1 MNHIK
6 SPALLLDRNKCLRN
20 IEQMSL
26 KARQHH
32 LIFRPHFK
40 THASAEIGNWFRDVG
55 VEQITVSSV
64 KMAVYFAD
72 NGWKD
77 ITIAIP
83 VNVREISEIDDL
95 AGKIRLNLLAES
107 PESIEFLKRNLTSP
121 VGLFI
126 ELDSGYPRTGVK
138 IDDYVQIEKL
148 LDLLKS
154 DKISFCGFLTHS
166 GQTYSAGSNAEVLG
180 IHNQVLGKTRALRNH
195 FSHLYEKFII
205 SAGDTPSCSLAEN
218 FMGIDEIRPGNFVFY
233 DIMQE
238 NIGSCNWDQIAVAL
252 ACPVIARYPERGQ
265 MVVYGGSVHLSKEM
279 LMDSELGPVFGKVVK
294 ITDQGWEAPLPG
306 AYVSSLSQEHGI
318 ISAPR
323 EILHIF
329 NPGDILG
336 ILPVHSCLA
345 AHSMKKYQ
353 TREGR
358 IISVINDV

>member
-1 MNHIK
+1 MNHIHA
-6 SPALLLDRNKCLRN
+6 PALLIDRNKCLRN
-20 IEQMSL
+20 IEQMAM
-26 KARQHH
+26 KARQHQ

-72 NGWKD
+72 HGWKD

-83 VNVREISEIDDL
+83 VNLREISEINDL

-138 IDDYVQIEKL
+138 MDDHTQLEIL
-148 LDLLKS
+148 LDTLKS
-154 DKISFCGFLTHS
+154 DKIGFSGFLTHS
-166 GQTYSAGSNAEVLG
+166 GQTYSAGSKAEVLG
-180 IHNQVLGKTRALRNH
+180 IHDQVLGKIRALRNH
-195 FSHLYEKFII
+195 FSSLNEEYII
-205 SAGDTPSCSLAEN
+205 SAGDTPSCSLAED
-218 FMGIDEIRPGNFVFY
+218 FTGIDEIRPGNFVFY

-238 NIGSCNWDQIAVAL
+238 SIGSCTWDQIAVAL

-265 MVVYGGSVHLSKEM
+265 IVVYGGSVHLSKEM
-279 LMDSELGPVFGKVVK
+279 ILDAERRPVYGKVVK
-294 ITDQGWEAPLPG
+294 ISDQGWEAPIPG
-306 AYVSSLSQEHGI
+306 AYVCSLSQEHGI
-318 ISAPR
+318 ISVPR
-323 EILHIF
+323 EILNIF

-336 ILPVHSCLA
+336 ILPVHSCLT
-345 AHSMKKYQ
+345 AHSVKKYQ
-353 TREGR
+353 TMEGR
-358 IISVINDV
+358 IISVINDE